1 MHQNEKVAAT
11 HHEFV
16 HPSKVAPGEPSGY
29 IEKEYK
35 HREYPKHVT
44 VGERTVEV
52 KNAEE
57 EAALFASSA
66 DATENAA
73 AQQVPQLGAGADPES
88 AE

>member
-29 IEKEYK
+29 IEKEYE

-57 EAALFASSA
+57 EAALAASE
-66 DATENAA
+66 ATEEAP
-73 AQQVPQLGAGADPES
+73 AQEASDPES